1 MESKIDQITNQIILN
16 SKLQKQEMTKL
27 KESIS
32 KRQTKTI
39 FNDMQELY
47 NHSMVA
53 FVQRLE
59 LQKKEVLE
67 VIEKTS
73 RDQRLAL
80 TAIDKK
86 YNALVQTK
94 LGNLERAVET
104 VIID

>member
-1 MESKIDQITNQIILN
+1 
-16 SKLQKQEMTKL
+16 MTKL

-32 KRQTKTI
+32 KRQTTTI

-59 LQKKEVLE
+59 IQKQEVLE

-73 RDQRLAL
+73 RD
-80 TAIDKK
+80 
-86 YNALVQTK
+86 
-94 LGNLERAVET
+94 
-104 VIID
+104 